1 MFFFLSFVSF
11 LNVVV
16 LWTRWCTLLPRLA
29 AMWRRLSWTILISLC
44 GTSEVRSLWGP
55 HGIRITQTQR
65 WEVFCLTER
74 FFFFSATGSHVTIF
88 STTFYLFNLL
98 WGCGQTSLQLT
109 VNLIVVFFFVVF
121 FYFPF
126 SCLVCN
132 RGGGQH
138 RQRKDLCDQ
147 GGTL

>member
-1 MFFFLSFVSF
+1 MEYVLHKHRGERYFVLLNAFFI
-11 LNVVV
+11 
-16 LWTRWCTLLPRLA
+16 P
-29 AMWRRLSWTILISLC
+29 
-44 GTSEVRSLWGP
+44 
-55 HGIRITQTQR
+55 
-65 WEVFCLTER
+65 
-74 FFFFSATGSHVTIF
+74 ATGSHVTNL

-98 WGCGQTSLQLT
+98 RGCGQTSLQLT
-109 VNLIVVFFFVVF
+109 VNLIVVFFVVVF